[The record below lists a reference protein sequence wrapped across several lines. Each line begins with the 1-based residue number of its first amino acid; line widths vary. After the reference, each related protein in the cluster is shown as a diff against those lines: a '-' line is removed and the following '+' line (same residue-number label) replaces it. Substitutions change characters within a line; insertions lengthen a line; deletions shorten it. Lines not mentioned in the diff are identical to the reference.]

1 MNFVHTKTMKTK
13 KFIMRVTEKEF
24 AELKKRA
31 GKMGLTVS
39 AFVRLKALYE
49 PEEKKGKK

>member
-1 MNFVHTKTMKTK
+1 MKTK
-13 KFIMRVTEKEF
+13 AFLMRLTEREF

-31 GKMGLTVS
+31 AKLGLTVS
-39 AFVRLKALYE
+39 AFVRMKTLYE